1 MARRPSDKAAVFI
14 DGGFVSALLKNY
26 FQETPIDYLAL
37 SEELC
42 GSYERFRTY
51 YYTCTPYQSPVPT
64 SDEKARLAQMDKFL
78 YNLRRLPR
86 FEVRLGR
93 LVKTGDP
100 AHPFRQK
107 GVDVLLAID
116 LTETSA
122 TRTIDKAVL
131 VSGDSDFCPV
141 VRRSKENLTLVELV
155 YYPGQASDELYNV
168 CDERIPID
176 QALIDKVR
184 LRPSTP

>member
-1 MARRPSDKAAVFI
+1 LARRLSDKAAVFI
-14 DGGFVSALLKNY
+14 DGGFVSAVLKKY
-26 FQETPIDYLAL
+26 FQEIPLDYLAF

-51 YYTCTPYQSPVPT
+51 YYTCAPYQSPTPT
-64 SDEKARLAQMDKFL
+64 SDERTRLAQMDKFL

-86 FEVRLGR
+86 FEVRLGT

-100 AHPFRQK
+100 VHPFRQK

-116 LTETSA
+116 LTEVSA
-122 TRTIDKAVL
+122 TRTVDKAIL

-141 VRRSKENLTLVELV
+141 VRRAKENLTLVQLV
-155 YYPGQASDELYNV
+155 YHPEQLSDELYNV
-168 CDERIPID
+168 CDERIPIN
-176 QALIDKVR
+176 QALVDKVR
-184 LRPSTP
+184 LQPSAP